1 MKGFPALAFVFAAL
15 MTAGG
20 SNAAGPID
28 LDVPGK
34 LEAIER
40 DNPDHFA
47 KIERILAEVP
57 RQPPNQ
63 KAVAEWMRTRFQARN
78 VQYSDLVMTSLP
90 PKKRLRFS
98 LDDASYVKV
107 VTLSWESHVTPAF
120 DRAGRP

>member
-1 MKGFPALAFVFAAL
+1 MKRVPALAIALAAL
-15 MTAGG
+15 MIAGG
-20 SNAAGPID
+20 SNASGPID

-47 KIERILAEVP
+47 KIERILTEVP
-57 RQPPNQ
+57 RQPPSE
-63 KAVAEWMRTRFQARN
+63 KSVAEWMRTQFQTRD

-98 LDDASYVKV
+98 LDDTSYVKI
-107 VTLSWESHVTPAF
+107 VTLSWQARVTPAL

>member
-1 MKGFPALAFVFAAL
+1 MKGLPALALALAAL

-20 SNAAGPID
+20 SSASGPID

-40 DNPDHFA
+40 DNPGHFA

-63 KAVAEWMRTRFQARN
+63 KSVAEWMRTQFRAQD

-98 LDDASYVKV
+98 LDDTSYVKI
-107 VTLSWESHVTPAF
+107 VTLNWQARVTPAF

>member
-1 MKGFPALAFVFAAL
+1 MKAFPALAFAAL

-34 LEAIER
+34 LEAIGR
-40 DNPDHFA
+40 DNPHHFA

-63 KAVAEWMRTRFQARN
+63 KAVAEWMRTRFQARD
-78 VQYSDLVMTSLP
+78 VQHSDLVMTSLP

-98 LDDASYVKV
+98 LDDTSYVKV
-107 VTLSWESHVTPAF
+107 VTLSWESHVMPAF

>member
-1 MKGFPALAFVFAAL
+1 MKGFPALAFAFAAL
-15 MTAGG
+15 MIAGG
-20 SNAAGPID
+20 SNAAGTID

-40 DNPDHFA
+40 DNPDHFS

-63 KAVAEWMRTRFQARN
+63 KAVAEWMRTRFQARD
-78 VQYSDLVMTSLP
+78 VQYSDLVMASLP

-98 LDDASYVKV
+98 LDDTSYVKIF
-107 VTLSWESHVTPAF
+107 TLNWESHVTPAF
-120 DRAGRP
+120 DRTGRP